1 MYGYYKFLSF
11 NKNIQPVQRLYINF
25 PLKTFFI
32 HCGRVLIPTDDD
44 DDVTLYHNL
53 RARTYKTRTDMIL

>member
-44 DDVTLYHNL
+44 VTLYHNV
-53 RARTYKTRTDMIL
+53 RAYKTRTDIMIRV